1 VGCELAARERDRFEA
16 RVDSECAQQVPDVIP
31 HRLLAQVELFRDLP
45 VERPRS
51 SSASTSA

>member
-31 HRLLAQVELFRDLP
+31 HLLAQVELFRDLP
-45 VERPRS
+45 VEGPRS